1 MKMEIMKVLKS
12 LDRRQR
18 NGLLNGL
25 EPDMRMAVSSI
36 LNN

>member
-1 MKMEIMKVLKS
+1 MEIMKILKS
-12 LDRRQR
+12 LDRRQW
-18 NGLLNGL
+18 NGLLNRL